1 MSKKD
6 QTKRKKNTRRARTL
20 VERVETIFKF
30 IDAQPGP
37 FPKSEFRRIRLN
49 PKAAESWV
57 RLIEYIQSQPMIK
70 VTRMGTSTYIEK
82 IENRYLS
89 MMRKRIL
96 NPKLSLKERNDAMRD
111 YINALQTLEIIED
124 GRIKKNDEL

>member
-1 MSKKD
+1 MSAKAKIRKKKD
-6 QTKRKKNTRRARTL
+6 TRKARTL
-20 VERVETIFKF
+20 VERVEKIFEF

-49 PKAAESWV
+49 PKSAENWV

-70 VTRMGTSTYIEK
+70 VTRMGSSTYIEK
-82 IENRYLS
+82 IENKYLS

-96 NPKLSLKERNDAMRD
+96 NPKLSLRDRNDAMND
-111 YINALQTLEIIED
+111 YIKALQTLELIED
-124 GRIKKNDEL
+124 GRIKEE

>member
-1 MSKKD
+1 MTDNNQTKKKKD
-6 QTKRKKNTRRARTL
+6 TRKARSIAERA
-20 VERVETIFKF
+20 ETIFKF

-57 RLIEYIQSQPMIK
+57 RLIEYIQSQPMIR
-70 VTRMGTSTYIEK
+70 VTRMGSSTYIEK
-82 IENRYLS
+82 IENKYLS

-96 NPKLSLKERNDAMRD
+96 NPKLSLKERNDAMKD
-111 YINALQTLEIIED
+111 YINALQTLEIMED
-124 GRIKKNDEL
+124 GRIKTG

>member
-1 MSKKD
+1 MPGKK
-6 QTKRKKNTRRARTL
+6 RRRTL
-20 VERVETIFKF
+20 AERAESIFKF
-30 IDAQPGP
+30 IDMQPEP
-37 FPKSEFRRIRLN
+37 FPKSDFQRIGLN
-49 PKAAESWV
+49 PSTAESWV

-70 VTRMGTSTYIEK
+70 VTRMGSSTYIEK

-111 YINALQTLEIIED
+111 YINALMTLETIEN
-124 GRIKKNDEL
+124 GRIKK